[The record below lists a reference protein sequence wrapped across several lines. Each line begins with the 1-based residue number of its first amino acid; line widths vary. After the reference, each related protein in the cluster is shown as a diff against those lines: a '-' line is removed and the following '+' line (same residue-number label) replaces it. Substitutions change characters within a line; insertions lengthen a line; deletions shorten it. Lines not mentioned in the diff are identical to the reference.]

1 MIQDIVSLVLLFGS
15 VNLPLH
21 FTEEQREI
29 SAEIIKQANL
39 LGEDPYL
46 LMAIAYTET
55 RIRRDQTSYTGDIGI
70 FQINYRFWAP
80 KWGYKSR
87 EAFRKDM
94 DNPVHGTLAA
104 VMVLREMRLYKT
116 CKGTNVAACYN
127 GGPAWVR
134 SKNIDKIRSY
144 SRKVQRFKQRFK
156 RNHPKWKKGHR
167 K

>member
-1 MIQDIVSLVLLFGS
+1 MIQDLISLVLVLAS

-21 FTEEQREI
+21 FTAEQREI
-29 SAEIIKQANL
+29 STEIIKQANI

-55 RIRRDQTSYTGDIGI
+55 RIQRNQTSHTGDIGI

-80 KWGYKSR
+80 RWGYKNR
-87 EAFRKDM
+87 TEFRKDM

-116 CKGTNVAACYN
+116 CRGRHLAACYN

-134 SKNIDKIRSY
+134 SKNIDKIKAY
-144 SRKVQRFKQRFK
+144 ARKVHFFKSKFL
-156 RNHPKWKKGHR
+156 RNHPRWKKEN

>member
-87 EAFRKDM
+87 KAFRKDM
-94 DNPVHGTLAA
+94 D
-104 VMVLREMRLYKT
+104 LREMRLYKT

>member
-1 MIQDIVSLVLLFGS
+1 
-15 VNLPLH
+15 
-21 FTEEQREI
+21 
-29 SAEIIKQANL
+29 
-39 LGEDPYL
+39 
-46 LMAIAYTET
+46 MAIAYTET

-87 EAFRKDM
+87 EVFRKDM

-116 CKGTNVAACYN
+116 CKGRNVAACYN

-156 RNHPKWKKGHR
+156 RNHPKWKEGG
-167 K
+167 